1 MLGAILGDIIG
12 SAYEVSPVK
21 TKDFA
26 LFTPGS
32 GFTDDT
38 VLTVAVADT
47 LMRGSDLVDTFYA
60 YLERYPRVGWGRIFA
75 SWAKVKD
82 PDPYNSWGNGAAMRV
97 SPVAWFCQSLE
108 EVLAVAER
116 TAAVTHNHPDGI
128 RSAQAVAGALFLAR
142 HGRSKAEIRAFAART
157 GGYDLDRTLAG
168 IRPGYDFKVDAI
180 FSVPEALIAFLE
192 SDGVEDAIRNAVS
205 LGGDADTQ
213 GCIAGAIAEGFHGPV
228 PHDLAHEVL
237 SRLDDFLRERVIAF
251 CAQHVVPRRREA
263 AHGPA

>member
-12 SAYEVSPVK
+12 SVYEVSPVK

-38 VLTVAVADT
+38 VLTVAVADA
-47 LMRGSDLVDTFYA
+47 LMRGSELVDTFHA
-60 YLERYPRVGWGRIFA
+60 YFERYPRVGWGRIFA
-75 SWAKVKD
+75 SWAKVRD
-82 PDPYNSWGNGAAMRV
+82 RDPYGSWGNGAAMRV
-97 SPVAWFCQSLE
+97 SPVGWFCRSLD
-108 EVLAVAER
+108 EVLAMAER
-116 TAAVTHNHPDGI
+116 TAAVTHSHPDGV

-142 HGRSKAEIRAFAART
+142 QGRSKADIRAFAART

-168 IRPGYDFKVDAI
+168 IRPAYAFQVDAI

-213 GCIAGAIAEGFHGPV
+213 GCIAGAIAEGFHGRV
-228 PHDLAHEVL
+228 PQDLAHEAL
-237 SRLDDFLRERVIAF
+237 SRLDDFLRARVIAF
-251 CAQHVVPRRREA
+251 CAQHVLPRRPEA
-263 AHGPA
+263 AHDSA